1 MKISNGCLPSGQ
13 RSNGLQIAASTDIDN
28 LCSYV
33 ERKRREIA
41 LLDRCLRTP
50 LHPAESV
57 AAVVEQK
64 FRLAA
69 LLKADQL
76 LERWSITETARTP
89 GQWTRVGPFAF
100 RFGYQRADLEVR
112 GPPIY
117 PMLHRLRAGGH
128 ESTIYTGSGMGAI
141 AALLNA
147 LLQFN
152 DIIEVVVPND
162 CYGETRELMT
172 KLGSRIRVLPS
183 TRYPCVAANER
194 ADARVLWLDSSVHRS
209 FSAWL
214 AAITPDFD
222 LAVFD
227 TTCFWRSSTKVG
239 RAVRQA
245 MRMGLPIALVR
256 SHGKLDSLGIEYG
269 RLGSVVLV
277 TPKPDPGAAASRWI
291 SSLAPKIQDAVRLFG
306 AAPILAHF
314 PPFESGDDYQACSA
328 MRTASIIRNTRRLAQ
343 VLRSKL
349 PTRRLTVFQHGL
361 YLTIALNGDACVD
374 SVKRAASEMAKQ
386 LAIDGFPVKHAGSFG
401 FDFVGVEWCPDPIDR
416 TNSIRITGADLPL
429 GLIDGIGQRIAAW
442 WLRELA
448 AHSHN
453 ALVLTDRKA
462 AA

>member
-1 MKISNGCLPSGQ
+1 LRSGH
-13 RSNGLQIAASTDIDN
+13 RSVDVRIAASTDVDT
-28 LCSYV
+28 LSSYV

-50 LHPAESV
+50 LHPTESV
-57 AAVVEQK
+57 GALIEQK

-76 LERWSITETARTP
+76 LERWSITETARPP
-89 GQWTRVGPFAF
+89 GQWMNVGPFAF

-117 PMLHRLRAGGH
+117 PTLHRLSVGCR

-152 DIIEVVVPND
+152 DTIEVVAPND
-162 CYGETRELMT
+162 CYGEARELMT
-172 KLGSRIRVLPS
+172 RLGSRIRVLPS

-194 ADARVLWLDSSVHRS
+194 VDARVLWLDSSVRRS

-214 AAITPDFD
+214 AAITRGVD

-227 TTCFWRSSTKVG
+227 TTCFWRSSTKIG

-245 MRMGLPIALVR
+245 MRMGIPIALVR

-277 TPKPDPGAAASRWI
+277 TPTPDPRAAASRWI
-291 SSLAPKIQDAVRLFG
+291 SALAPKIQDAVRLFG
-306 AAPILAHF
+306 AGPILAHF

-343 VLRSKL
+343 VLMSQL
-349 PTRRLTVFQHGL
+349 PSHGLTVFQHGL

-374 SVKRAASEMAKQ
+374 AVKRAASEMARR
-386 LAIDGFPVKHAGSFG
+386 LAVDGFPVKQAGSFG

-429 GLIDGIGQRIAAW
+429 GLIDEVGQRIAAW

-448 AHSHN
+448 AHSDN
-453 ALVLTDRKA
+453 ALALTNRKA